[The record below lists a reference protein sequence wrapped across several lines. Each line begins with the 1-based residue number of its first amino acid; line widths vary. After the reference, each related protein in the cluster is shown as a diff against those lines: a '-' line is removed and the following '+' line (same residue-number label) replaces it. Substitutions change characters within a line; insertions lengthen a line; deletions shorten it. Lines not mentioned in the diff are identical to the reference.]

1 MLDLTGTDPDML
13 HKGTS
18 GKGKKVCYYI
28 SHDLIHY
35 VSHDLIHYESHD
47 LIHYV
52 PHDLINYVSHDVTI
66 VFICRGTL
74 EY

>member
-1 MLDLTGTDPDML
+1 MLDLTGTDPNML

-28 SHDLIHY
+28 PHDLIHY
-35 VSHDLIHYESHD
+35 VSHDLIHY
-47 LIHYV
+47 V
-52 PHDLINYVSHDVTI
+52 PHDLIHYVSHDVTI
-66 VFICRGTL
+66 VFIHRGTL

>member
-13 HKGTS
+13 HKGTA
-18 GKGKKVCYYI
+18 GKGKKVCYYT

-35 VSHDLIHYESHD
+35 VSHD
-47 LIHYV
+47 
-52 PHDLINYVSHDVTI
+52 VTI
-66 VFICRGTL
+66 VFIHRGTL